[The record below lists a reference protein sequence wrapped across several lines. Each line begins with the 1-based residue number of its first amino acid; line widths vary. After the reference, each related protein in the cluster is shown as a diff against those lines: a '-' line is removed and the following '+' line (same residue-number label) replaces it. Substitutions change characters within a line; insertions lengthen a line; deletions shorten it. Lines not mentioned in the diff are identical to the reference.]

1 MDEGTQ
7 HAWAERA
14 VRVVDIVFPNVEFP
28 TWALCE
34 RLLSHTQA
42 CAELIS
48 QSSFEFPEGA
58 RLLNKAGV
66 YLYERGRY
74 THAEPLYV
82 RALAIQEKALR
93 PGALPD
99 VATSLNNLVE
109 LYNARCQYA
118 KAEPLCGRALA
129 IQEKAMGPEH
139 PHLAPTFPPPMISDV
154 QTLDVSSAA
163 PVKGV

>member
-1 MDEGTQ
+1 MEEGTQ

-66 YLYERGRY
+66 YLYERVIP
-74 THAEPLYV
+74 TPS
-82 RALAIQEKALR
+82 
-93 PGALPD
+93 PF
-99 VATSLNNLVE
+99 T
-109 LYNARCQYA
+109 
-118 KAEPLCGRALA
+118 CGRWRSR
-129 IQEKAMGPEH
+129 KRPWGRSTRTWPRRFRR
-139 PHLAPTFPPPMISDV
+139 P
-154 QTLDVSSAA
+154 
-163 PVKGV
+163 